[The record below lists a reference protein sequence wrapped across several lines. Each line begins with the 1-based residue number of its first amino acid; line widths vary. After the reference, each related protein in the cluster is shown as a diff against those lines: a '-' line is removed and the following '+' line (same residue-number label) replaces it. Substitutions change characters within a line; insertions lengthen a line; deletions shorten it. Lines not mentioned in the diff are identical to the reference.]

1 MTSPRHPCDW
11 AAVRAAYETSTES
24 PVAIARRF
32 GEHHLTVYGRARRE
46 GWCRF
51 EGAEVPA
58 ADMTTPAP
66 PPKPPRHKAPTKAGT
81 HRRMV
86 ERLYSIIDAKLA
98 QMETRMPGQDD
109 QKSADHEREAKTI
122 GTLISNIEKVQ
133 ELDGDAGKSNK
144 SVGANHF
151 TSDEERVCR
160 DLAERLIKRA
170 NRSEGPAGVPKGN
183 AG

>member
-1 MTSPRHPCDW
+1 MTSPPQPPCDW
-11 AAVRAAYETSTES
+11 AAVRAAYETTIES

-46 GWCRF
+46 GWQRF
-51 EGAEVPA
+51 QGAEE
-58 ADMTTPAP
+58 PAP
-66 PPKPPRHKAPTKAGT
+66 PPSSPPKLSRLKTPAKAGT

-133 ELDGDAGKSNK
+133 ELDIDAGKSNGK
-144 SVGANHF
+144 SGGHIYTAAD
-151 TSDEERVCR
+151 TERLGR
-160 DLAERLIKRA
+160 ELAERLIRRA
-170 NRSEGPAGVPKGN
+170 REHKARRTDPPA
-183 AG
+183 AT